1 MVRMVVNFVVLFT
14 LFYLLAATIDIIA
27 NLDEFDKSAAL
38 LAEDTGLVS
47 RITALLKVVIGFEGP
62 RLFQVFA
69 YLHGVI
75 AIGAMAFTAAT
86 MYKANEFVA
95 MMAAGIS
102 LRKVAAPFVVVMA
115 CISILALANQ
125 EFMLPKVAPL
135 LLRDHHESSK
145 QTAGD
150 FQVPFTPDKSG
161 SLLIAK
167 SFNTQSGIL
176 SGLSFLERDDKGRMV
191 RQIQASSATWDK
203 ATNTGWVLDD
213 GRAVDI
219 IFDEDTSQA
228 TISLPTQIEFYETE
242 LSPYVLTLHRYGQF
256 VGMLG
261 MTQLNSMINTVGVF
275 DIPMLRRHWYS
286 RFASI
291 ALNLLTLIIVIPLFV
306 TREPILL
313 SRQAVVCGGISIT
326 ILFGGIIF
334 MLMPIAGFP
343 AIASVFLPA
352 LLILPIALLR
362 TAGIKT

>member
-1 MVRMVVNFVVLFT
+1 MLINFVVLFT
-14 LFYLLAATIDIIA
+14 LFYLLAAMIDIIV

-38 LAEDTGLVS
+38 LAKDSGPLS
-47 RITALLKVVIGFEGP
+47 RLIALFKVVISFEGP

-86 MYKANEFVA
+86 MFKSNEFVA

-102 LRKVAAPFVVVMA
+102 LRKVAAPFVVVTA
-115 CISILALANQ
+115 FISVLALANQ
-125 EFMLPKVAPL
+125 EFMLPRVAPL
-135 LLRDHHESSK
+135 LLRGHHESSK

-167 SFNTQSGIL
+167 SFNTLSGKL
-176 SGLSFLERDDKGRMV
+176 HGLSFLERDEKGRMV
-191 RQIQASSATWDK
+191 KQIQASTATWDM
-203 ATNTGWVLDD
+203 ASNAGWHLVD

-219 IFDEDTSQA
+219 YFDEDTSQA
-228 TISLPTQIEFYETE
+228 TISSPIQVEFYETE

-291 ALNLLTLIIVIPLFV
+291 ALNLLTLLIVIPLFV
-306 TREPILL
+306 TRVPIVL
-313 SRQAVVCGGISIT
+313 SRQAVVCGSISIT
-326 ILFGGIIF
+326 ILFGGIMF

-352 LLILPIALLR
+352 LLLLPVALLR
-362 TAGIKT
+362 TVGIRT